1 MKDTLDGFRGHDSWY
16 LKFSG
21 SRFVISL
28 EQIQKM
34 APREDQEAVSGGR
47 EDVISSSL
55 TCSSAG
61 LADAFTTVLF
71 SCLTGNELLRD
82 NFRACVNRVTWLK
95 VERVTENIFR
105 Y

>member
-1 MKDTLDGFRGHDSWY
+1 
-16 LKFSG
+16 
-21 SRFVISL
+21 
-28 EQIQKM
+28 M
-34 APREDQEAVSGGR
+34 APREDQEAVSGR
-47 EDVISSSL
+47 EDVSSSSL

-61 LADAFTTVLF
+61 LAAAFTTVLF
-71 SCLTGNELLRD
+71 SCLTGNEVLWD